1 MADDLSHKYLLYLR
15 DTSRQI
21 LFSNSSGAGNYS
33 KVLVE
38 GRSRKKDRKFSRI
51 TDYSMAKFESKS
63 AEAYRADINLQSK
76 GFGLF
81 CAAGILCGSYLTR
94 KVSKKKNR
102 SGSNFK
108 TLAAPAIYGRII
120 FENNGECD
128 INEWILN
135 YDLATC
141 FYTEQFDESQ
151 DIDYLL
157 NEDKVSGSNTIREIE
172 DVIEGKEKDSLQLV
186 LEQADI
192 FVEDFSKVAETN
204 YEIVDTPIEAV
215 KLGLKAVEDKEKKL
229 YYCRGDWIFN
239 APIPDGLNTYTALEE
254 IAKELANRN

>member
-1 MADDLSHKYLLYLR
+1 
-15 DTSRQI
+15 
-21 LFSNSSGAGNYS
+21 
-33 KVLVE
+33 
-38 GRSRKKDRKFSRI
+38 
-51 TDYSMAKFESKS
+51 MAKFESKS

-128 INEWILN
+128 INEWIIN

-192 FVEDFSKVAETN
+192 FVEDFSQVAETN
-204 YEIVDTPIEAV
+204 YEIVDTPLEAV
-215 KLGLKAVEDKEKKL
+215 KLGLKAVEDKEKRL
-229 YYCRGDWIFN
+229 YYCKGDWIFN

-254 IAKELANRN
+254 IAKELAKRN